1 MRRTLFI
8 LVAVPVCLLV
18 LSVAVIASTGGV
30 ASLRYHGDPNFFLA
44 RQVIFAMLSVVLA
57 AVLARIDY
65 RIWGNREVMV
75 CLLVLALAGLLS
87 VFIPGIGINVKGSH
101 RWINVGFTRIQPSE
115 FVKILLILLMAAW
128 HGQVSRR
135 HERFWEGCGIPSL
148 VLGVVA
154 LGFLK
159 QPDLG
164 STFLAGV
171 VSVALMFVSGVR
183 FIYLAGLGLAGCAA
197 IGSIILVD
205 PERRSRIDILFNPDA
220 ISKDDAHQIDQSL
233 AAFQSGGLRG
243 VGYGKSLLKER
254 YLPES
259 HTDFILSMAGEELG
273 LVCTGLVVLAYA
285 LILCA
290 GLFASLRAPDKF
302 GRLLAFGMTFHLC
315 FSAAFN
321 IAVVTR
327 MAPTKGL
334 ALPFMSYGGSNLL
347 ASMAALGFILSVA
360 RRGGQKVPVPVCSRT
375 FGVHEAFHPS
385 AGAGAVPAVVPVPR
399 P

>member
-1 MRRTLFI
+1 MRRTLFL

-18 LSVAVIASTGGV
+18 LSIAVIASTGGV
-30 ASLRYHGDPNFFLA
+30 ASFRYHGDSNYFLM
-44 RQVIFAMLSVVLA
+44 RQVVFAVLAVLLA
-57 AVLARIDY
+57 AVIANLDY
-65 RIWGNREVMV
+65 HVWVRGGLMAFLL
-75 CLLVLALAGLLS
+75 LLVLLGLFA
-87 VFIPGIGINVKGSH
+87 VFVPGIGVMVKGSH
-101 RWINVGFTRIQPSE
+101 RWVNLRIIRVQPSE
-115 FVKILLILLMAAW
+115 FVKILLILLMASW
-128 HGQVSRR
+128 FGKVSRR
-135 HERFWEGCGIPSL
+135 QDRFWEGCAAPGAVLAL
-148 VLGVVA
+148 VCV
-154 LGFLK
+154 GFLK

-164 STFLAGV
+164 STFLAMIV
-171 VSVALMFVSGVR
+171 TIALMFVAGVSWR
-183 FIYLAGLGLAGCAA
+183 FLIGMGLGGAA
-197 IGSIILVD
+197 VISSVILLD
-205 PERRSRIDILFNPDA
+205 PERMRRFNILFNPE
-220 ISKDDAHQIDQSL
+220 SVTRDDTHQIEQSL

-243 VGYGKSLLKER
+243 VGYGRSLLKER

-273 LVCTGLVVLAYA
+273 LLCTVLVVAAYVA
-285 LILCA
+285 ILYA
-290 GLFASLRAPDKF
+290 GIATSLRASDKF

-360 RRGGQKVPVPVCSRT
+360 RRCGQKPRVPVSCRSFDAHAALHLTP
-375 FGVHEAFHPS
+375 GNL
-385 AGAGAVPAVVPVPR
+385 GVPVAPSR